1 MYTCNVLL
9 TNIEFLVFAK
19 FLILDLNVI
28 TLRDLANVDLTNF

>member
-9 TNIEFLVFAK
+9 TNIESLVFAK